1 MEWYPANMHFCEH
14 SKAAQDLFKAQLSTP
29 AKHVTGMGSIASHK
43 ELCARWISSDSG
55 RSVHIEAESGKGDWR
70 YVVDLDPGKVK
81 GKGDREYFVGVD
93 AKKGSKKE
101 EEEEEMEKDDEE
113 EREEEQVKE
122 QKKKWKEEWKWKQ
135 DGVGK
140 EKEKEKEKEKG
151 KWKWKWKGEREERE
165 GKIEAGK
172 RMETQLEADMDS
184 EDRMF

>member
-1 MEWYPANMHFCEH
+1 MDWYPANMHFCEH
-14 SKAAQDLFKAQLSTP
+14 SKAAKDLFKAQLSTP

-55 RSVHIEAESGKGDWR
+55 RSVHIEAETGKGDWR

-81 GKGDREYFVGVD
+81 GKGEYFVGVD

-101 EEEEEMEKDDEE
+101 DEEEEMEKDDEE

-135 DGVGK
+135 DGAG
-140 EKEKEKEKEKG
+140 KEKG
-151 KWKWKWKGEREERE
+151 KWKWKGEKKKKE
-165 GKIEAGK
+165 KAK
-172 RMETQLEADMDS
+172 
-184 EDRMF
+184 